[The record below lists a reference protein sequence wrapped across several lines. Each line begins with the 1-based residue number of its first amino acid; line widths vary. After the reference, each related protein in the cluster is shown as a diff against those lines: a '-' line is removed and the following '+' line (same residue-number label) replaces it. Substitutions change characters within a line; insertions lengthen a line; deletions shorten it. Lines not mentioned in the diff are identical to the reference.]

1 MLLLSPIW
9 LVGLVPLGALALWV
23 LWGRRQ
29 RIGVPFLPL
38 WEGPVEGPRARRS
51 LQPPP
56 TAVMLAL
63 IAILL
68 AVIAAARPALNSAR
82 DSRTPLT
89 IVVDRGML
97 MSANGHE
104 QLRFREMGRA
114 VSEELARHFAP
125 QTPVRLVIVPGADPI
140 NSELKSWLNELN
152 RLSPTASD
160 TRGTVGPV
168 VSEEL
173 GGAAGPVIAITDQP
187 LALSDSRL
195 VLVPPETP
203 AEDVAITTLAARDQ
217 PAGQAM
223 VRVRNQSGQAS
234 AVLVVSTGQESVKQ
248 TIDLPAGGGQRD
260 YFVDLPT
267 LGPTVMAELKVRDD
281 VEANN
286 AAWLVREGS
295 YPRIEPH
302 AALPPELRRMIEAY
316 QTARPP
322 SDSSVRV
329 AVVSEV
335 GQLPREGPAVVVA
348 AERTRVPAGVPVQR
362 TDHPIAEHVNW
373 DQLRA
378 PVCVGGTP
386 PAGWSPVV
394 SSGPRVL
401 IAASPD
407 PLRQVW
413 VGFDAPRWATTPDY
427 VIFWTNVFD
436 WMGGGGQRFAGR
448 ALADWAPEWKPIGR
462 LAGQAGLWPGLYRRS
477 DGVVRAL
484 NAPDVPISAPSQTDW
499 RARLAALVRRHA
511 GRFDL
516 TPWLLILGTGCM
528 AASAATWRRRRSLE
542 IAAAPVSVG
551 RPAVA

>member
-9 LVGLVPLGALALWV
+9 LVGLFPLAALAVWV
-23 LWGRRQ
+23 LWGRRT
-29 RIGVPFLPL
+29 RIEVPFLPL
-38 WEGPVEGPRARRS
+38 WQGPVEGPRAKRS

-56 TAVMLAL
+56 IAVTLAL
-63 IAILL
+63 LAILL
-68 AVIAAARPALNSAR
+68 TVVAASRPAMNSAR

-89 IVVDRGML
+89 IVVDRGL
-97 MSANGHE
+97 RMSGRGHE
-104 QLRFREMGRA
+104 QLRFREVGRS
-114 VSEELARHFAP
+114 VSDELVRHFGPA
-125 QTPVRLVIVPGADPI
+125 TPVRLVVVPGPDPI
-140 NSELKSWLNELN
+140 HSELRSWLSELN
-152 RLSPTASD
+152 RFAPTASD
-160 TRGTVGPV
+160 TRGTFGPV
-168 VSEEL
+168 VTEEL
-173 GGAAGPVIAITDQP
+173 GAAPGPVIAITDQP
-187 LALSDSRL
+187 LVGSDGRL
-195 VLVPPETP
+195 VAVAPETP

-217 PAGQAM
+217 PAGQVM

-234 AVLVVSTGQESVKQ
+234 AVLVVSTGEHTVQR
-248 TIDLPAGGGQRD
+248 TIDLPAGGGERD
-260 YFVDLPT
+260 YFIDLPS
-267 LGPTVMAELKVRDD
+267 LGPTVMAQLKVRDD

-302 AALPPELRRMIEAY
+302 AALPPELRRLIEAY
-316 QTARPP
+316 QTARPAT
-322 SDSSVRV
+322 DTSVRV
-329 AVVSEV
+329 AVVSDIA
-335 GQLPREGPAVVVA
+335 QLPREEPAVVVA
-348 AERTRVPAGVPVQR
+348 AERKRVPAGVPVQR

-386 PAGWSPVV
+386 PEGWSPVV

-448 ALADWAPEWKPIGR
+448 ALAEWAPEWKPTGR
-462 LAGQAGLWPGLYRRS
+462 LAGQAGAWPGLYRRS
-477 DGVVRAL
+477 DGALRAF
-484 NAPDVPISAPSQTDW
+484 NAPDIAIALPPQTDW
-499 RARLAALVRRHA
+499 RARLAALVRRHE

-516 TPWLLILGTGCM
+516 TPWLLILSAGCLTG
-528 AASAATWRRRRSLE
+528 SAATWRRRHSLGIPAGQRSV
-542 IAAAPVSVG
+542 A